1 MSDEWK
7 YKELPRANGLV
18 APAQWNPESKEW
30 EVFTGLA
37 KVQDVGV
44 KTELE
49 LIKQQQQ
56 QILERLDNPI
66 DTQLTGSKVEEL
78 MVLDSET
85 LIDTSLN
92 LTTVCGLENYKKII
106 VFARCSVDAPVEIRL
121 LPIQQVGYRVFN
133 RDTKEY
139 FQDDSVILNKDGRGN
154 YLYNLSTRFEWLDK
168 LSLDAIL
175 YIRYQAMEEP
185 SEGSLSIHIMGV
197 K

>member
-1 MSDEWK
+1 MADDYK
-7 YKELPRANGLV
+7 YKNLPRAANGI
-18 APAQWNPESKEW
+18 APAYWDEKEKEW
-30 EVFTGLA
+30 LPYEGSANIVEELNNIKATQA
-37 KVQDVGV
+37 K
-44 KTELE
+44 
-49 LIKQQQQ
+49 
-56 QILERLDNPI
+56 ILERLDKPL
-66 DTQLTGSKVEEL
+66 DTQVTGSKVEEL

-92 LTTVCGLENYKKII
+92 LTTVRGLENYKKIV

-121 LPIQQVGYRVFN
+121 LPLQQVGYRIFN